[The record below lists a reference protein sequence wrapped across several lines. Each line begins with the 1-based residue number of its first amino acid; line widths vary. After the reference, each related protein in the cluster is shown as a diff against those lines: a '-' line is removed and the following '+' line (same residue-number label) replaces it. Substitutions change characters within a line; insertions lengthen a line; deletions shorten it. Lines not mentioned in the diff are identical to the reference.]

1 MKKILLFDGTNLLHR
16 SHHALLKTDLRD
28 REGNPVWAVHGLIL
42 SIISF
47 AKKFEAT
54 NVVVTFDTPGGS
66 AFRKELHPLY
76 KANRGESNSGIN
88 YQLSLA
94 YVILSEL
101 GVSTVAMQ
109 HEEAD
114 DLLASLA
121 TQSMN
126 EYDEIIVV
134 SNDRDCYQLINEKTK
149 VLKTNS
155 ELVDNLY
162 VREKYGI
169 EANDYKVFAA
179 FRGEPGD
186 NIEGIKGIGEV
197 KAAKIINSLSSYEN
211 LAQHEETLKELLG
224 TKLASNVVAQQ
235 ELLDRNLKLVELK
248 RNLVVVPSLQRSKL
262 VFERDTVDE
271 VLGKH
276 NLWQVKKKIYDYYF

>member
-47 AKKFEAT
+47 AKKYEAT

-101 GVSTVAMQ
+101 GISTVAMQ

-121 TQSMN
+121 SQAMS

-149 VLKTNS
+149 VLKTNA
-155 ELVDNLY
+155 ELVDNLF
-162 VREKYGI
+162 VKEKYGI

-197 KAAKIINSLSSYEN
+197 KAVKIINALNSYEN
-211 LAQHEETLKELLG
+211 LARHEEILKDILG
-224 TKLASNVVAQQ
+224 TKLAISVITQQ

-248 RNLVVVPSLQRSKL
+248 RNLLVAPSLAKSELLFDKAR
-262 VFERDTVDE
+262 VDE
-271 VLGKH
+271 VLSKH
-276 NLWQVKKKIYDYYF
+276 NLMQVKKKIYDYYF

>member
-28 REGNPVWAVHGLIL
+28 GEGNPVWAVHGLIL
-42 SIISF
+42 SIVSF
-47 AKKFEAT
+47 AKKFNAT

-121 TQSMN
+121 EQAMN

-134 SNDRDCYQLINEKTK
+134 SNDRDCFQLINHKTK

-155 ELVDNLY
+155 DLVDNVY
-162 VREKYGI
+162 VKEKYGI
-169 EANDYKVFAA
+169 EANQYKVFAA
-179 FRGEPGD
+179 LRGEPGD

-197 KAAKIINSLSSYEN
+197 KAAKIINSLSSFEN
-211 LAQHEETLKELLG
+211 LALHEELLSDLLG
-224 TKLASNVVAQQ
+224 KKLATNVISQQ

-248 RNLVVVPSLQRSKL
+248 RDLIVVSYLLRSKL
-262 VFERDTVDE
+262 DFEIDVVDE
-271 VLGKH
+271 VLSKH